1 MKLKRS
7 TCEVLLTLS
16 MSLADQTHRCDLF
29 GKTDFNDV
37 KYQYFFRLLLL
48 IFFSFVFNLFPF
60 FKMNPHFFKIKDN
73 IIGFLEYKISYIA
86 IMVIFVS
93 CQNKYL
99 F

>member
-1 MKLKRS
+1 MELKHS
-7 TCEVLLTLS
+7 TYKVSQILNISLT
-16 MSLADQTHRCDLF
+16 DQTHRCDLF